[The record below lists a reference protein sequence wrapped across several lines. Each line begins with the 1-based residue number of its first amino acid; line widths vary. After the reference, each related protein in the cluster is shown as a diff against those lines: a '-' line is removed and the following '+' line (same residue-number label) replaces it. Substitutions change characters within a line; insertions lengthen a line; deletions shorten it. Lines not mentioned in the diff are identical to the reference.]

1 MKKMNEP
8 QLKDINGLFQT
19 SKILENKLIV
29 DDAKIDQI
37 NQINS
42 NNDNKEKASIISN
55 LNDKKIQNFAPSYIP
70 INTLSDLSYNFNL
83 NSNNALIT
91 SNEMKSNRNKKDTNK
106 INSEE
111 ILENGLN
118 LDEQNI
124 VNYDEK
130 ITNKNEIIKKD
141 QNDEKRNN
149 ININIKSST
158 SFIEENN
165 YINKNNQN
173 ELTMQNNEQQNLSFG
188 MQIPKELFDQ
198 IEYAIDENG
207 NPFNIKQN
215 NKDTSLKKPVALI
228 IQKEKKDQNYLIDL
242 QGKKIPKMEDGYFNY
257 KNNNIRVIIQ
267 DFDVQNPELRVYG
280 SRNRNTLSINEEE
293 KAEEK
298 EDNNIDEIKQK
309 YSLVLNKKLLNF
321 KRNSPIKIKNI
332 KYVKEPKSDNRIKYN
347 INRNKKQI
355 AYRRIVPVPNPST
368 TSQYL
373 VHKFSNN
380 YTINRTSNI
389 LNKSMSTISH
399 HNRSYTK
406 SYSKND
412 LINIKYDQL
421 NNTDRNKLSVT
432 PSREIKNVSYTSSR
446 INLFNYKRNRKK
458 GGSFNNLNKVMNI
471 NNIIHRNTQSLNSL
485 PSSNFEDDNTNI
497 DLNNNKKGIKTNYSS
512 LQIKNFKK
520 CQSSHDVSSTI
531 NNISDKIKYIKN
543 KINNTNKILTAPS
556 SSTIS
561 ISNSQK
567 NNISKDNNSLNTYNY
582 INKINNNSSLYKRQF
597 KCAILSKEVNDII
610 SDYSTENQKKEIKNN
625 PYLYENKFNTGIKN
639 SENKINSFLNG
650 HNMTNLMFKRNDNNY
665 STQQS
670 YLKTS
675 NLDNNMINVNS
686 NEENCRLCGRN
697 LLNRIKSQC
706 SNTIL
711 QNGIINFK
719 RKKMNVLLNID
730 NNNTQNMFKHSII
743 SQNYKNCINLLNNKN
758 RLNNRNKFNL
768 ISSRNSLLN
777 LEENKSQTNAYD
789 YYGNNNK
796 NNLINYKYSASNTNN
811 NSRNFDFS
819 YILMN

>member
-1 MKKMNEP
+1 
-8 QLKDINGLFQT
+8 
-19 SKILENKLIV
+19 
-29 DDAKIDQI
+29 
-37 NQINS
+37 
-42 NNDNKEKASIISN
+42 
-55 LNDKKIQNFAPSYIP
+55 
-70 INTLSDLSYNFNL
+70 
-83 NSNNALIT
+83 
-91 SNEMKSNRNKKDTNK
+91 MKSTRNKKDSNK

-130 ITNKNEIIKKD
+130 ITNKNEIIKKE

-149 ININIKSST
+149 TNINIKSST

-165 YINKNNQN
+165 YLNKNNQN

-215 NKDTSLKKPVALI
+215 NKNISLKKPVALI
-228 IQKEKKDQNYLIDL
+228 IQKENKDQNYLIDL

-267 DFDVQNPELRVYG
+267 DFDVQHPELRVYG
-280 SRNRNTLSINEEE
+280 TRNRNTLSINEEE

-298 EDNNIDEIKQK
+298 EENNIDEIKQK

-520 CQSSHDVSSTI
+520 SQSSHDVSSTI

-650 HNMTNLMFKRNDNNY
+650 HSMTNLMFKRNDNNY

-675 NLDNNMINVNS
+675 NLDSNMINVNS

-730 NNNTQNMFKHSII
+730 NSNTQNTFRHSII
-743 SQNYKNCINLLNNKN
+743 SQNYKNSINLLNNKN
-758 RLNNRNKFNL
+758 RLNNRSKFSL

-819 YILMN
+819 

>member
-8 QLKDINGLFQT
+8 QMQDINGLFQT
-19 SKILENKLIV
+19 SKVLENKLM
-29 DDAKIDQI
+29 DDAKNDQI

-173 ELTMQNNEQQNLSFG
+173 ELTIQNNEQQNLPFG
-188 MQIPKELFDQ
+188 IQIPKELFDQ

-228 IQKEKKDQNYLIDL
+228 IQKENKDQNYLIDL

-267 DFDVQNPELRVYG
+267 DFDVQHPELRVYG
-280 SRNRNTLSINEEE
+280 TRNRNTLSINEEE

-298 EDNNIDEIKQK
+298 EENNIDEIKQK

-520 CQSSHDVSSTI
+520 SQSSHDVSSTI

-543 KINNTNKILTAPS
+543 KINNTNKIFTAPS

-650 HNMTNLMFKRNDNNY
+650 HSMTNLMFKRNDNNY

-743 SQNYKNCINLLNNKN
+743 SQNYKNSINLLNNKN
-758 RLNNRNKFNL
+758 RLNNRSKFSL

-819 YILMN
+819 

>member
-8 QLKDINGLFQT
+8 QMQDINGLFQI
-19 SKILENKLIV
+19 SKVLENKLM
-29 DDAKIDQI
+29 DDAKNDQI

-83 NSNNALIT
+83 NSNNALII

-118 LDEQNI
+118 LDEQNL

-173 ELTMQNNEQQNLSFG
+173 ELTIQNNEQQNLPFG
-188 MQIPKELFDQ
+188 IQIPKELSDQ

-228 IQKEKKDQNYLIDL
+228 IQKENKDQNYLIDL

-267 DFDVQNPELRVYG
+267 DFDVQHPELRVYG
-280 SRNRNTLSINEEE
+280 TRNKNTSSINEEE
-293 KAEEK
+293 KFDEK

-412 LINIKYDQL
+412 LINIKYDHL

-446 INLFNYKRNRKK
+446 INLFNYKINRKK

-497 DLNNNKKGIKTNYSS
+497 DLNKNKKGIKTNYSS

-520 CQSSHDVSSTI
+520 SQSSHDVSSTI

-650 HNMTNLMFKRNDNNY
+650 HSMTNLMFKRNDNNY

-675 NLDNNMINVNS
+675 NLDNNVINVN
-686 NEENCRLCGRN
+686 NNDENCRLCGRN

-743 SQNYKNCINLLNNKN
+743 SQNYKNSINLLNNKN
-758 RLNNRNKFNL
+758 RLNNRSKFSL

-819 YILMN
+819 

>member
-8 QLKDINGLFQT
+8 QMQDINGLFQT
-19 SKILENKLIV
+19 SKVLENKLIV
-29 DDAKIDQI
+29 DDAKNDQI

-130 ITNKNEIIKKD
+130 ITNKNEIIKKE

-173 ELTMQNNEQQNLSFG
+173 ELTMQNNEQQNLPFG
-188 MQIPKELFDQ
+188 IQIPKELFDQ

-267 DFDVQNPELRVYG
+267 DFDVQHPELRVYG
-280 SRNRNTLSINEEE
+280 TRNRNTLSINEEE

-298 EDNNIDEIKQK
+298 EENNIDEIKQK

-520 CQSSHDVSSTI
+520 SQSSHDVSSTI

-650 HNMTNLMFKRNDNNY
+650 HSMTNLMFKRNDNNY

-743 SQNYKNCINLLNNKN
+743 SQNYKNSINLLNNKN
-758 RLNNRNKFNL
+758 RLNNRRKFSL

-819 YILMN
+819 

>member
-8 QLKDINGLFQT
+8 QMQDINGLFQT
-19 SKILENKLIV
+19 SKILENKIIV
-29 DDAKIDQI
+29 DDEKIDQI

-55 LNDKKIQNFAPSYIP
+55 LNDKKIQNFATSYIP

-83 NSNNALIT
+83 NSNNALIA
-91 SNEMKSNRNKKDTNK
+91 SNEIKSNRNKKDPNK

-130 ITNKNEIIKKD
+130 ITNKNEIIKKE

-149 ININIKSST
+149 TNINIKSST

-165 YINKNNQN
+165 YLNKNNQN

-267 DFDVQNPELRVYG
+267 DFDVQHPELRVYG
-280 SRNRNTLSINEEE
+280 TRNRNTLSINEEE

-298 EDNNIDEIKQK
+298 EENNIDEIKQK

-520 CQSSHDVSSTI
+520 SQSSHDVSSTI

-650 HNMTNLMFKRNDNNY
+650 HSMTNLMFKRNDNNY

-675 NLDNNMINVNS
+675 NLDNNVINVN
-686 NEENCRLCGRN
+686 NNDENCRLCGRN

-730 NNNTQNMFKHSII
+730 NNNTQNTFKHSII

-819 YILMN
+819 

>member
-8 QLKDINGLFQT
+8 QMQDINGLFQT
-19 SKILENKLIV
+19 SKVLENKLIV
-29 DDAKIDQI
+29 DDAKNDQI

-228 IQKEKKDQNYLIDL
+228 IQKENKDQNYLIDL

-267 DFDVQNPELRVYG
+267 DFDVQHPELRVYG
-280 SRNRNTLSINEEE
+280 TRNRNTLSINEEE

-298 EDNNIDEIKQK
+298 EENNIDEIKQK

-520 CQSSHDVSSTI
+520 SQSSHDVSSTI

-650 HNMTNLMFKRNDNNY
+650 HSMTNLMFKRNDNNY

-675 NLDNNMINVNS
+675 NLDNNVINVN
-686 NEENCRLCGRN
+686 NNDENCRLCGRN

-730 NNNTQNMFKHSII
+730 NSNTQNTFKHSII
-743 SQNYKNCINLLNNKN
+743 SQNYKNSINLLNNKN
-758 RLNNRNKFNL
+758 RLNNRSKFSL
-768 ISSRNSLLN
+768 ITSRNSLLN

-819 YILMN
+819 

>member
-8 QLKDINGLFQT
+8 QMQDINGLFQT
-19 SKILENKLIV
+19 SKVLENKLM

-37 NQINS
+37 NQIIS

-173 ELTMQNNEQQNLSFG
+173 ELTIQNNEQQNLPFG
-188 MQIPKELFDQ
+188 IQIPKELFDQ

-228 IQKEKKDQNYLIDL
+228 IQKENKDQNYLIDL

-267 DFDVQNPELRVYG
+267 DFDVQHPELRVYG
-280 SRNRNTLSINEEE
+280 TRNKNTLSINEEE
-293 KAEEK
+293 KFDEK
-298 EDNNIDEIKQK
+298 EENNIDEIKQK

-421 NNTDRNKLSVT
+421 NDTDRNKLSVT

-520 CQSSHDVSSTI
+520 SQSSHDVSSTI

-650 HNMTNLMFKRNDNNY
+650 HSMTNLMFKRNDNNY

-675 NLDNNMINVNS
+675 NLDNNVINVN
-686 NEENCRLCGRN
+686 NNDENCRLCGRN

-730 NNNTQNMFKHSII
+730 NSNTQNTFKHSII
-743 SQNYKNCINLLNNKN
+743 SQNYKNSINLLNNKN

-789 YYGNNNK
+789 YYENNNK
-796 NNLINYKYSASNTNN
+796 NNLINYKYSAPNTNN

-819 YILMN
+819 

>member
-8 QLKDINGLFQT
+8 QMQDINGLFQT
-19 SKILENKLIV
+19 SKVLENKLIV
-29 DDAKIDQI
+29 DDAKNDQI

-70 INTLSDLSYNFNL
+70 INTLSDLSYNCNL

-141 QNDEKRNN
+141 LNDEKRNN

-173 ELTMQNNEQQNLSFG
+173 ELTIQNNEQQNLPFG
-188 MQIPKELFDQ
+188 IQIPKELFDQ

-228 IQKEKKDQNYLIDL
+228 IQKENKDQNYLIDL

-267 DFDVQNPELRVYG
+267 DFDVQHPELRVYG

-298 EDNNIDEIKQK
+298 EENNIDEIKQK

-471 NNIIHRNTQSLNSL
+471 NNIIHRNRQSLNSL
-485 PSSNFEDDNTNI
+485 PSSNFEDDNTNF

-520 CQSSHDVSSTI
+520 SQSSHDVSSTI

-650 HNMTNLMFKRNDNNY
+650 HSMTNLMFKRNDNNY

-686 NEENCRLCGRN
+686 NEENCRLYGRN

-719 RKKMNVLLNID
+719 RKKMNVD

-743 SQNYKNCINLLNNKN
+743 SQNYKNSINLLNNKN

-819 YILMN
+819 

>member
-8 QLKDINGLFQT
+8 QMQDINGLFQT
-19 SKILENKLIV
+19 SKVLENKLIV
-29 DDAKIDQI
+29 DDAKNDQI

-173 ELTMQNNEQQNLSFG
+173 ELTMQNNEQQNLPFG
-188 MQIPKELFDQ
+188 IQIPKELFDQ

-228 IQKEKKDQNYLIDL
+228 IQKENNDQNYLIDL

-267 DFDVQNPELRVYG
+267 DFDVQHPELRVYG
-280 SRNRNTLSINEEE
+280 TRNRNTLSINEEE

-298 EDNNIDEIKQK
+298 EENNIDEIKQK

-520 CQSSHDVSSTI
+520 SQSSHDVSSTI

-650 HNMTNLMFKRNDNNY
+650 HSMTNLMFKRNDNNY

-675 NLDNNMINVNS
+675 NLDNNVINVN
-686 NEENCRLCGRN
+686 NNDENCRLCGRN

-730 NNNTQNMFKHSII
+730 NNNTQNIFKHSII
-743 SQNYKNCINLLNNKN
+743 SQNYKNSINLLNNKN

-819 YILMN
+819 

>member
-8 QLKDINGLFQT
+8 QMQDINGLFQT
-19 SKILENKLIV
+19 SKVLENKLIV
-29 DDAKIDQI
+29 DDAKNDQI

-173 ELTMQNNEQQNLSFG
+173 ELTIQNNEQQNLPFG
-188 MQIPKELFDQ
+188 IQIPKELFDQ

-228 IQKEKKDQNYLIDL
+228 IQKENKDQNYLIDL

-267 DFDVQNPELRVYG
+267 DFDVQHPELRVYG
-280 SRNRNTLSINEEE
+280 TRNKNTLSINEEE
-293 KAEEK
+293 KFDEK

-485 PSSNFEDDNTNI
+485 PSSNFEDGNTNI

-520 CQSSHDVSSTI
+520 SQSSHDVSSTI

-625 PYLYENKFNTGIKN
+625 LYLYENKFNTGIKN

-650 HNMTNLMFKRNDNNY
+650 HSMTNLMFKRNDNNY

-675 NLDNNMINVNS
+675 NLDNNVINVN
-686 NEENCRLCGRN
+686 NNDENCRLCGRN

-743 SQNYKNCINLLNNKN
+743 SQNYKNSINLLNNKN
-758 RLNNRNKFNL
+758 RLNNRRKFSL

-819 YILMN
+819 

>member
-8 QLKDINGLFQT
+8 QMQDINGLFQT
-19 SKILENKLIV
+19 SKVLENKLIV
-29 DDAKIDQI
+29 DDAKNDQI

-173 ELTMQNNEQQNLSFG
+173 ELTTQNNEQQNLPFG
-188 MQIPKELFDQ
+188 IQIPKELFDQ

-228 IQKEKKDQNYLIDL
+228 IQKENKDQNYLIDL

-267 DFDVQNPELRVYG
+267 DFDVQHPELRVYG
-280 SRNRNTLSINEEE
+280 TRNRNTLSINEEE

-298 EDNNIDEIKQK
+298 EENNIDEIKQK

-520 CQSSHDVSSTI
+520 SQSSHDVSSTI

-561 ISNSQK
+561 ISNTQK

-650 HNMTNLMFKRNDNNY
+650 HSMTNLMFKRNDNNY

-675 NLDNNMINVNS
+675 NLDNNVINVN
-686 NEENCRLCGRN
+686 NNDENCRLCGRN

-730 NNNTQNMFKHSII
+730 NSNTQNTFRHSII
-743 SQNYKNCINLLNNKN
+743 SQNYKNSINLLNNKN
-758 RLNNRNKFNL
+758 RLNNRSKFNL

-819 YILMN
+819 

>member
-8 QLKDINGLFQT
+8 QMQDINGLFQI
-19 SKILENKLIV
+19 SKVLENKLM
-29 DDAKIDQI
+29 DDAKNDQI

-42 NNDNKEKASIISN
+42 NNNNKEKASIISN

-130 ITNKNEIIKKD
+130 ITNRNEIIKKE

-149 ININIKSST
+149 ININIKRST

-173 ELTMQNNEQQNLSFG
+173 ELTMQNNEQQNLPFG
-188 MQIPKELFDQ
+188 IQIPKELFDQ

-267 DFDVQNPELRVYG
+267 DFDVQHPELRVYG
-280 SRNRNTLSINEEE
+280 TRNRNTLSINEEE

-298 EDNNIDEIKQK
+298 EENNIDEIKQK

-446 INLFNYKRNRKK
+446 IYLFNYKRNRKK

-561 ISNSQK
+561 INNSQK

-650 HNMTNLMFKRNDNNY
+650 HSMTNLMFKRNDNNY

-675 NLDNNMINVNS
+675 NLDNNVINVN
-686 NEENCRLCGRN
+686 NNDENCRLCGRN

-730 NNNTQNMFKHSII
+730 NNNTQNIFKHSII

-758 RLNNRNKFNL
+758 RLNNRSKFSL

-819 YILMN
+819 

>member
-8 QLKDINGLFQT
+8 QMQDINGLFQT
-19 SKILENKLIV
+19 SKVLENKLIV
-29 DDAKIDQI
+29 DDAKNDQI

-173 ELTMQNNEQQNLSFG
+173 ELTIQNNEQQNLPFG
-188 MQIPKELFDQ
+188 IQIPKELFDQ

-228 IQKEKKDQNYLIDL
+228 IQKENKDQNYLIDL

-267 DFDVQNPELRVYG
+267 DFDVQHPELRVYG
-280 SRNRNTLSINEEE
+280 TRNKNTLSINEEE
-293 KAEEK
+293 KFDEK

-650 HNMTNLMFKRNDNNY
+650 HSMTNLMFKRNDNNY

-675 NLDNNMINVNS
+675 NLDNNVINVN
-686 NEENCRLCGRN
+686 NNDENCRLCGRN

-730 NNNTQNMFKHSII
+730 NSNTQNTFRHSII
-743 SQNYKNCINLLNNKN
+743 SQNYKNSINLLNNKN

-819 YILMN
+819 

>member
-8 QLKDINGLFQT
+8 QMQDINGLFQT
-19 SKILENKLIV
+19 SKVLENKLIV

-173 ELTMQNNEQQNLSFG
+173 ELTMQNNEQQNLPFG
-188 MQIPKELFDQ
+188 IQIPKELFDQ

-228 IQKEKKDQNYLIDL
+228 IQKENKDQNYLIDL

-267 DFDVQNPELRVYG
+267 DFDVQHPELRVYG

-298 EDNNIDEIKQK
+298 EENNIDEIKQK

-520 CQSSHDVSSTI
+520 SQSSHDVSSTI

-567 NNISKDNNSLNTYNY
+567 NNISKGNNSLNTYNY

-625 PYLYENKFNTGIKN
+625 PYLYENKFKTGIKN

-650 HNMTNLMFKRNDNNY
+650 HSMTNLMFKRNDNNY

-675 NLDNNMINVNS
+675 NLDNNVINVN
-686 NEENCRLCGRN
+686 NNDENCRLCGRN

-730 NNNTQNMFKHSII
+730 NSNTQNTFKHSII
-743 SQNYKNCINLLNNKN
+743 SQNYKNSINLLNNKN
-758 RLNNRNKFNL
+758 RLNNRSKFSL

-811 NSRNFDFS
+811 NSRNNDFS
-819 YILMN
+819 

>member
-8 QLKDINGLFQT
+8 QMQDINGLFQT

-29 DDAKIDQI
+29 DDEKIDQI

-173 ELTMQNNEQQNLSFG
+173 ELTTQNNEQQNLPFG
-188 MQIPKELFDQ
+188 IQIPKELFDQ

-228 IQKEKKDQNYLIDL
+228 IQKENKDQNYLIDL

-267 DFDVQNPELRVYG
+267 DFDVQHPELRVYG
-280 SRNRNTLSINEEE
+280 TRNRNTLSINEEE

-298 EDNNIDEIKQK
+298 EENNIDEIKQK

-650 HNMTNLMFKRNDNNY
+650 HSMTNLMFKRNDNNY

-730 NNNTQNMFKHSII
+730 NNNTQNTFKHSII
-743 SQNYKNCINLLNNKN
+743 SQNYKNSINLLNNKN
-758 RLNNRNKFNL
+758 RLNNRSKFNL

-819 YILMN
+819 

>member
-8 QLKDINGLFQT
+8 QMQDINGLFQT
-19 SKILENKLIV
+19 SKILENKIIV

-173 ELTMQNNEQQNLSFG
+173 ELTIQNNEQQNLPFG
-188 MQIPKELFDQ
+188 IQIPKELFDQ

-267 DFDVQNPELRVYG
+267 DFDVQHPELRVYG
-280 SRNRNTLSINEEE
+280 TRNRNTLSINEEE

-298 EDNNIDEIKQK
+298 EENNIDEIKQK

-380 YTINRTSNI
+380 YTISRTSNI

-650 HNMTNLMFKRNDNNY
+650 HSMTNLMFKRNDNNY

-730 NNNTQNMFKHSII
+730 NSNTQNTFKHSII
-743 SQNYKNCINLLNNKN
+743 SQNYKNSINLLNNKN

-819 YILMN
+819 

>member
-8 QLKDINGLFQT
+8 QMQDINGLFQT
-19 SKILENKLIV
+19 SKVLENKLIV
-29 DDAKIDQI
+29 DDAKNDQI

-173 ELTMQNNEQQNLSFG
+173 ELTMQNNEQQNLPFG
-188 MQIPKELFDQ
+188 IQIPKELFDQ
-198 IEYAIDENG
+198 IEYAIDKNG

-228 IQKEKKDQNYLIDL
+228 IQKENNDQNYLIDL

-267 DFDVQNPELRVYG
+267 DFDVQHPELRVYG
-280 SRNRNTLSINEEE
+280 TRNRNTLSINEEE

-298 EDNNIDEIKQK
+298 EENNIDEIKQK

-355 AYRRIVPVPNPST
+355 AYRRIVPVPNLST

-650 HNMTNLMFKRNDNNY
+650 HSMTNLMFKRNDNNY

-675 NLDNNMINVNS
+675 NLDNNVINVNS

-730 NNNTQNMFKHSII
+730 NSNTQNTFKHSII
-743 SQNYKNCINLLNNKN
+743 SQNYKNSINLLNNKN
-758 RLNNRNKFNL
+758 RLNNRSKFSL

-811 NSRNFDFS
+811 NSRNFYFS
-819 YILMN
+819 

>member
-8 QLKDINGLFQT
+8 QMQDINGLFQT
-19 SKILENKLIV
+19 SKVLENKLIV
-29 DDAKIDQI
+29 DDAKNDQI

-173 ELTMQNNEQQNLSFG
+173 ELTMQNNEQQNLPFG
-188 MQIPKELFDQ
+188 IQIPKELFDQ

-298 EDNNIDEIKQK
+298 EENNIDEIKQK

-520 CQSSHDVSSTI
+520 SQSSNDVSTTI
-531 NNISDKIKYIKN
+531 NNISNKIKYIKN
-543 KINNTNKILTAPS
+543 KINNNTNKILTAPS

-650 HNMTNLMFKRNDNNY
+650 HSMTNLMFKRNDNNY

-743 SQNYKNCINLLNNKN
+743 SQNYKNSINLLNNKN
-758 RLNNRNKFNL
+758 RLNNRRKFSL

-819 YILMN
+819 

>member
-8 QLKDINGLFQT
+8 QMQDINGLFQT
-19 SKILENKLIV
+19 SKVLENKLM
-29 DDAKIDQI
+29 DDAKNDQI

-130 ITNKNEIIKKD
+130 ITNKNEIIKKE

-173 ELTMQNNEQQNLSFG
+173 ELTIQNNEQQNLPFG
-188 MQIPKELFDQ
+188 IQIPKELFDQ

-228 IQKEKKDQNYLIDL
+228 IQKENKDQNYLIDL

-267 DFDVQNPELRVYG
+267 DFDVQHPELRVYG
-280 SRNRNTLSINEEE
+280 TRNKNTLSINEEE
-293 KAEEK
+293 KFDEK
-298 EDNNIDEIKQK
+298 EENNIDEIKQK

-520 CQSSHDVSSTI
+520 SQSSHDVSSTI

-650 HNMTNLMFKRNDNNY
+650 HSMTNLMFKRNDNNY

-675 NLDNNMINVNS
+675 NLDNNVINVN
-686 NEENCRLCGRN
+686 NNDENCRLCGRN

-730 NNNTQNMFKHSII
+730 NSNTQNTFKHSII
-743 SQNYKNCINLLNNKN
+743 SQNYKNSINLLNNKN

-819 YILMN
+819 

>member
-8 QLKDINGLFQT
+8 QMQDINGLFQT
-19 SKILENKLIV
+19 SKVLENKLIV
-29 DDAKIDQI
+29 DDAKNDQI

-173 ELTMQNNEQQNLSFG
+173 ELTMQNNEQQNLPFG
-188 MQIPKELFDQ
+188 IQIPKELFVQ

-228 IQKEKKDQNYLIDL
+228 IQKENNDQNYLIDL

-267 DFDVQNPELRVYG
+267 DFDVQHPELRVYG
-280 SRNRNTLSINEEE
+280 TRNKNTLSINEEE
-293 KAEEK
+293 KFDEK

-497 DLNNNKKGIKTNYSS
+497 DLNNNKKGIKTNYNS

-520 CQSSHDVSSTI
+520 SQSSHDVSSTI

-650 HNMTNLMFKRNDNNY
+650 HSMTNLMFKRNDNNY

-675 NLDNNMINVNS
+675 NLDNNVINVN
-686 NEENCRLCGRN
+686 NNDENCRLYRRN

-730 NNNTQNMFKHSII
+730 NSNTQNTFRHSII
-743 SQNYKNCINLLNNKN
+743 SQNYKNSINLLNNKN
-758 RLNNRNKFNL
+758 RLNNRSKFNL

-819 YILMN
+819 

>member
-8 QLKDINGLFQT
+8 QMQDINGLFQT
-19 SKILENKLIV
+19 SKVLENKLIV
-29 DDAKIDQI
+29 DDAKNDQI

-70 INTLSDLSYNFNL
+70 INTLSDLSYNCNL

-173 ELTMQNNEQQNLSFG
+173 ELTMQNNEQQNLPFG
-188 MQIPKELFDQ
+188 IQIPKELFDQ

-228 IQKEKKDQNYLIDL
+228 IQKENNDQNYLIDL

-267 DFDVQNPELRVYG
+267 DFDVQHPELRVYG
-280 SRNRNTLSINEEE
+280 TRNRNTLSINEEE

-298 EDNNIDEIKQK
+298 EENNIDEIKQK

-446 INLFNYKRNRKK
+446 INSFNYKRNRKK

-471 NNIIHRNTQSLNSL
+471 NNIIHRNRQSLNSL
-485 PSSNFEDDNTNI
+485 PSSNFEDDNTNF

-520 CQSSHDVSSTI
+520 SQSSHDVSSTI

-567 NNISKDNNSLNTYNY
+567 NKISKDNNSLNTYNY

-650 HNMTNLMFKRNDNNY
+650 HSMTNLMFKRNDNNY

-675 NLDNNMINVNS
+675 NLDNNVINVN
-686 NEENCRLCGRN
+686 NNDENCRLYGRN

-719 RKKMNVLLNID
+719 RKKMNVD

-743 SQNYKNCINLLNNKN
+743 SQNYKNSINLLNNKN
-758 RLNNRNKFNL
+758 RLNNRRKFSL

-819 YILMN
+819 

>member
-8 QLKDINGLFQT
+8 QMQDINGLFQT
-19 SKILENKLIV
+19 SKILENKIIV

-91 SNEMKSNRNKKDTNK
+91 SNEMKSTRNKKDSNK

-173 ELTMQNNEQQNLSFG
+173 ELTIQNNEQQNLPFG
-188 MQIPKELFDQ
+188 IQIPKELFDQ

-267 DFDVQNPELRVYG
+267 DFDVQHPELRVYG
-280 SRNRNTLSINEEE
+280 TRNKNTLSINEEE
-293 KAEEK
+293 KFDEK

-355 AYRRIVPVPNPST
+355 TYRRILPVPNPST

-520 CQSSHDVSSTI
+520 SQSSHDVSSTI

-567 NNISKDNNSLNTYNY
+567 NKISKDNNSLNTYNY

-625 PYLYENKFNTGIKN
+625 PYSYENKFNTGIKN

-650 HNMTNLMFKRNDNNY
+650 HSMTNLMFKRNDNNY

-675 NLDNNMINVNS
+675 NLDNNVINVN
-686 NEENCRLCGRN
+686 NNDENCRLCGRN

-730 NNNTQNMFKHSII
+730 NSKTQNTFKHSII
-743 SQNYKNCINLLNNKN
+743 SQNYKNSINLLNNKN
-758 RLNNRNKFNL
+758 RLNNRRKFSL

-819 YILMN
+819 

>member
-8 QLKDINGLFQT
+8 QMQDINGLFQT
-19 SKILENKLIV
+19 SKILENKIIV

-173 ELTMQNNEQQNLSFG
+173 ELTIQNNEQQNLPFG
-188 MQIPKELFDQ
+188 IQIPKELFDQ

-228 IQKEKKDQNYLIDL
+228 IQKENKDQNYLIDL

-267 DFDVQNPELRVYG
+267 DFDVQHPELRVYG
-280 SRNRNTLSINEEE
+280 TRNRNTLSINEEE
-293 KAEEK
+293 KAQEK
-298 EDNNIDEIKQK
+298 EENNIDEIKQK
-309 YSLVLNKKLLNF
+309 YSLVLNKKILNF
-321 KRNSPIKIKNI
+321 KRNSPIKIKNF

-520 CQSSHDVSSTI
+520 SQSSHDVSSTI

-567 NNISKDNNSLNTYNY
+567 NKISKDNNSLNTYNY

-650 HNMTNLMFKRNDNNY
+650 HSMTNLMFKRNDNNY

-675 NLDNNMINVNS
+675 NLDNNVINVN
-686 NEENCRLCGRN
+686 NNDENCRLCGRN

-743 SQNYKNCINLLNNKN
+743 SQNYKNSINLLNNKN
-758 RLNNRNKFNL
+758 RLNNRRKFSL

-819 YILMN
+819 

>member
-8 QLKDINGLFQT
+8 QMQDINGLFQT
-19 SKILENKLIV
+19 SKILENKIIV
-29 DDAKIDQI
+29 DDEKIDQI

-55 LNDKKIQNFAPSYIP
+55 LNDKKIQNFATSYIP

-165 YINKNNQN
+165 YLNKNNQN

-267 DFDVQNPELRVYG
+267 DFDVQHPELRVYG
-280 SRNRNTLSINEEE
+280 TRNRNTLSINEEE

-298 EDNNIDEIKQK
+298 EENNIDEIKQK

-520 CQSSHDVSSTI
+520 SQSSHDVSSTI

-582 INKINNNSSLYKRQF
+582 INKINNNNSSLYKRQF

-650 HNMTNLMFKRNDNNY
+650 HSMTNLMFKRNDNNY

-675 NLDNNMINVNS
+675 NLDNNVINVN
-686 NEENCRLCGRN
+686 NNDENCRLCGRN

-730 NNNTQNMFKHSII
+730 NNNTQNTFKHSII

-758 RLNNRNKFNL
+758 RLNNRSKFSL

-819 YILMN
+819 

>member
-8 QLKDINGLFQT
+8 QMQDINGLFQT
-19 SKILENKLIV
+19 SKVLENKLIV
-29 DDAKIDQI
+29 DDAKNDQI

-173 ELTMQNNEQQNLSFG
+173 ELTMQNNEQQNLPFG
-188 MQIPKELFDQ
+188 IQIPKELFDQ

-228 IQKEKKDQNYLIDL
+228 IQKENKDQNYLIDL

-267 DFDVQNPELRVYG
+267 DFDVQHPELRVYG
-280 SRNRNTLSINEEE
+280 TRNRNTLSINEEE

-298 EDNNIDEIKQK
+298 EENNIDEIKQK

-520 CQSSHDVSSTI
+520 SQSSHDVSSTI

-625 PYLYENKFNTGIKN
+625 PYLYENKFKTGIKN

-650 HNMTNLMFKRNDNNY
+650 HSMTNLMFKRNDNNY

-675 NLDNNMINVNS
+675 NLDNNVINVN
-686 NEENCRLCGRN
+686 NNDENCRLCGRN

-730 NNNTQNMFKHSII
+730 NNNTQNTFKHSII
-743 SQNYKNCINLLNNKN
+743 SQNYKNSINLLNNKN

-819 YILMN
+819 

>member
-8 QLKDINGLFQT
+8 QMQDINGLFQT
-19 SKILENKLIV
+19 SKVLENKLIV

-173 ELTMQNNEQQNLSFG
+173 ELTMQNNEQQNLPFG
-188 MQIPKELFDQ
+188 IQIPKELFDQ

-228 IQKEKKDQNYLIDL
+228 IQKENKDQNYLIDL

-267 DFDVQNPELRVYG
+267 DFDVQHPELRVYG
-280 SRNRNTLSINEEE
+280 TRNRNTLSINEEE

-298 EDNNIDEIKQK
+298 EENNIDEIKQK

-520 CQSSHDVSSTI
+520 SQSSHDVSSTI

-543 KINNTNKILTAPS
+543 KINNTNKIMTAPS

-650 HNMTNLMFKRNDNNY
+650 HSMTNLMFKRNDNNY

-675 NLDNNMINVNS
+675 NLDNNVINVN
-686 NEENCRLCGRN
+686 NNDENCRLCGRN

-730 NNNTQNMFKHSII
+730 NSNTQNTFRHSII
-743 SQNYKNCINLLNNKN
+743 SQNYKNSINLLNNKN

-819 YILMN
+819 

>member
-173 ELTMQNNEQQNLSFG
+173 ELTIQNNEQQNLPFG
-188 MQIPKELFDQ
+188 IQIPKELFDQ

-228 IQKEKKDQNYLIDL
+228 IQKENKDQNYLIDL

-267 DFDVQNPELRVYG
+267 DFDVQHPELRVYG
-280 SRNRNTLSINEEE
+280 TRNRNTLSINEEE
-293 KAEEK
+293 KFDEK
-298 EDNNIDEIKQK
+298 EDNNINEIKQK
-309 YSLVLNKKLLNF
+309 YSLILNKKLLNF

-520 CQSSHDVSSTI
+520 SQSSHDVSSTI

-650 HNMTNLMFKRNDNNY
+650 HSMTNLMFKRNDNNY

-670 YLKTS
+670 YLKTN
-675 NLDNNMINVNS
+675 NLDNNVINVN
-686 NEENCRLCGRN
+686 NNDENCRLCGRN

-730 NNNTQNMFKHSII
+730 NSNTQNTFKHSII
-743 SQNYKNCINLLNNKN
+743 SQNYKNSINLLNNKN

-819 YILMN
+819 

>member
-8 QLKDINGLFQT
+8 QMQDINGLFQT
-19 SKILENKLIV
+19 SKVLENKLIV
-29 DDAKIDQI
+29 DDAKNDQI

-173 ELTMQNNEQQNLSFG
+173 ELTIQNNEQQNLPFG
-188 MQIPKELFDQ
+188 IQIPKELFDQ

-228 IQKEKKDQNYLIDL
+228 IQKENNDQNYLIDL

-267 DFDVQNPELRVYG
+267 DFDVQHPELRVYG
-280 SRNRNTLSINEEE
+280 TRNRNTLSINEEE

-298 EDNNIDEIKQK
+298 GENNIDEIKQK

-520 CQSSHDVSSTI
+520 SQSSHDVSSTI

-650 HNMTNLMFKRNDNNY
+650 HSMTNLMFKRNDNNY

-675 NLDNNMINVNS
+675 NLDNNVINVN
-686 NEENCRLCGRN
+686 NNDENCRLCGRN

-730 NNNTQNMFKHSII
+730 NSNTQNTFKHSII
-743 SQNYKNCINLLNNKN
+743 SQNYKNSINLLNNKN

-819 YILMN
+819 

>member
-8 QLKDINGLFQT
+8 QMQDINGLFQT
-19 SKILENKLIV
+19 SKVLENKLIV

-149 ININIKSST
+149 INTNIKSST

-173 ELTMQNNEQQNLSFG
+173 ELTMQNNEQQNLPFG
-188 MQIPKELFDQ
+188 IQIPKELFDQ
-198 IEYAIDENG
+198 IEYAIDKNG

-228 IQKEKKDQNYLIDL
+228 IQKENNDQNYLIDL

-267 DFDVQNPELRVYG
+267 DFDVQHPELRVYG
-280 SRNRNTLSINEEE
+280 TRNRNTLSINEEE

-298 EDNNIDEIKQK
+298 EENNIDEIKQK

-485 PSSNFEDDNTNI
+485 PSSNFEDNNTNI

-520 CQSSHDVSSTI
+520 SQSSHDVSSTI
-531 NNISDKIKYIKN
+531 DNISDKIKYIKN
-543 KINNTNKILTAPS
+543 KINNTNKIMTAPS

-561 ISNSQK
+561 ISNTQK

-650 HNMTNLMFKRNDNNY
+650 HSMTNLMFKRNDNNY

-670 YLKTS
+670 DLKTS
-675 NLDNNMINVNS
+675 NLDNNVINVN
-686 NEENCRLCGRN
+686 NNDENCRLCGRN

-730 NNNTQNMFKHSII
+730 NSNTQNTFKHSII
-743 SQNYKNCINLLNNKN
+743 SQNYKNSINLLNNKN
-758 RLNNRNKFNL
+758 RLNNRSKFNL

-819 YILMN
+819 

>member
-8 QLKDINGLFQT
+8 QLQDINGLFQT

-42 NNDNKEKASIISN
+42 NNNNKEKASIISN
-55 LNDKKIQNFAPSYIP
+55 LNDKKIQNFIPSYIP

-173 ELTMQNNEQQNLSFG
+173 ELTIQNNEQQNLPFG
-188 MQIPKELFDQ
+188 IQIPKELFDQ

-228 IQKEKKDQNYLIDL
+228 IQKENKDQNYLIDL

-267 DFDVQNPELRVYG
+267 DFDVQHPELRVYG
-280 SRNRNTLSINEEE
+280 TRNKNTLSINEEE
-293 KAEEK
+293 KFDEK

-520 CQSSHDVSSTI
+520 SQSSHDVSSTI

-650 HNMTNLMFKRNDNNY
+650 HSMTNLMFKRNDNNY

-675 NLDNNMINVNS
+675 NLDNNVINVN
-686 NEENCRLCGRN
+686 NNDENCRLCGRN

-730 NNNTQNMFKHSII
+730 NSNTQNTFKHSII
-743 SQNYKNCINLLNNKN
+743 SQNYKNSINLLNNKN
-758 RLNNRNKFNL
+758 RLNNRRKFSL

-819 YILMN
+819 

>member
-8 QLKDINGLFQT
+8 QMQDINGLFQT
-19 SKILENKLIV
+19 SKVLENKLM
-29 DDAKIDQI
+29 DDAKNDQI

-173 ELTMQNNEQQNLSFG
+173 ELTIQNNEQQNLPFG
-188 MQIPKELFDQ
+188 IQIPKELFDQ

-228 IQKEKKDQNYLIDL
+228 IQKENKDQNYLIDL

-267 DFDVQNPELRVYG
+267 DFDVQHPELRVYG
-280 SRNRNTLSINEEE
+280 TRNRNTLSINEEE

-298 EDNNIDEIKQK
+298 EENNIDEIKQK

-567 NNISKDNNSLNTYNY
+567 NNISKNNNSLNTYNY

-650 HNMTNLMFKRNDNNY
+650 HSMTNLMFKRNDNNY

-743 SQNYKNCINLLNNKN
+743 SQNYKNSINLLNNKN

-789 YYGNNNK
+789 YYENNNK

-819 YILMN
+819 

>member
-8 QLKDINGLFQT
+8 QMQDINGLFQT
-19 SKILENKLIV
+19 SKVLENKLIV
-29 DDAKIDQI
+29 DDAKNDQI

-173 ELTMQNNEQQNLSFG
+173 ELTTQNNEQQNLPFG
-188 MQIPKELFDQ
+188 IQIPKELFDQ

-267 DFDVQNPELRVYG
+267 DFDVQHPELRVYG
-280 SRNRNTLSINEEE
+280 TRNRNTLSINEEE

-298 EDNNIDEIKQK
+298 EENNIDEIKQK

-520 CQSSHDVSSTI
+520 SQSSHDVSSTI

-650 HNMTNLMFKRNDNNY
+650 HSMTNLMFKRNDNNY

-675 NLDNNMINVNS
+675 NLDNNVINVN
-686 NEENCRLCGRN
+686 NNDENCRLCGRN

-730 NNNTQNMFKHSII
+730 NNNTQNTFKHSII
-743 SQNYKNCINLLNNKN
+743 SQNYKNSINLLNNKN
-758 RLNNRNKFNL
+758 RLNNRSKFNL

-819 YILMN
+819 

>member
-8 QLKDINGLFQT
+8 QMQDINGLFQT
-19 SKILENKLIV
+19 SKVLENKLIV
-29 DDAKIDQI
+29 DDAKNDQI

-91 SNEMKSNRNKKDTNK
+91 SNAMKSNRNKKDTNK

-173 ELTMQNNEQQNLSFG
+173 ELTMQNNEQQNLPFG
-188 MQIPKELFDQ
+188 IQIPKELFDQ

-267 DFDVQNPELRVYG
+267 DFDVQHPELRVYG
-280 SRNRNTLSINEEE
+280 TRNRNTLSINEEE

-298 EDNNIDEIKQK
+298 EENNIDEIKQK

-567 NNISKDNNSLNTYNY
+567 NKISKDNNSLNTYNY

-650 HNMTNLMFKRNDNNY
+650 HSMTNLMFKRNDNNY

-743 SQNYKNCINLLNNKN
+743 SQNYKNSINLLNNKN
-758 RLNNRNKFNL
+758 RLNNRSKFSL

-819 YILMN
+819 

>member
-8 QLKDINGLFQT
+8 QMQDINGLFQT
-19 SKILENKLIV
+19 SKVLENKLIV
-29 DDAKIDQI
+29 DDAKNDQI

-55 LNDKKIQNFAPSYIP
+55 LNDKKIQNFIPSYIP

-149 ININIKSST
+149 TNINIKSST

-173 ELTMQNNEQQNLSFG
+173 ELTIQNNEQQNLPFG
-188 MQIPKELFDQ
+188 IQIPKELFDQ

-228 IQKEKKDQNYLIDL
+228 IQKENNDQNYLIDL

-257 KNNNIRVIIQ
+257 KNNNIRLIIQ
-267 DFDVQNPELRVYG
+267 DFDVQHPELRVYG
-280 SRNRNTLSINEEE
+280 TRNRNTLSINEEE

-298 EDNNIDEIKQK
+298 EENNIDEIKQK

-520 CQSSHDVSSTI
+520 SQSSHDVSSTI

-650 HNMTNLMFKRNDNNY
+650 HSMTNLMFKRNDNNY

-675 NLDNNMINVNS
+675 NLDNNVINVN
-686 NEENCRLCGRN
+686 NNDENCRLCGRN

-730 NNNTQNMFKHSII
+730 NSNTQNTFKHSII
-743 SQNYKNCINLLNNKN
+743 SQNYKNSINLLNNKN

-796 NNLINYKYSASNTNN
+796 NNLINYKYSAPNTNN

-819 YILMN
+819 

>member
-8 QLKDINGLFQT
+8 QMQDINGLFQT
-19 SKILENKLIV
+19 SKVLENKLIV
-29 DDAKIDQI
+29 DDAKNDQI

-173 ELTMQNNEQQNLSFG
+173 ELTMQNNEQQNLPFG
-188 MQIPKELFDQ
+188 IQIPKELFDQ

-228 IQKEKKDQNYLIDL
+228 IQKENKDQNYLIDL

-267 DFDVQNPELRVYG
+267 DFDVQHPELRVYG
-280 SRNRNTLSINEEE
+280 TRNRNTLSINEEE

-298 EDNNIDEIKQK
+298 EENNIDEIKQK

-520 CQSSHDVSSTI
+520 SQSSHDVSSTI

-567 NNISKDNNSLNTYNY
+567 NKISKDNNSLNTYNY

-650 HNMTNLMFKRNDNNY
+650 HSMTNLMFKRNDNNY

-675 NLDNNMINVNS
+675 NLDNNVINVN
-686 NEENCRLCGRN
+686 NNDENCRLCGRN

-730 NNNTQNMFKHSII
+730 NNNTQNTFKHSII
-743 SQNYKNCINLLNNKN
+743 SQNYKNSINLLNNKN

-819 YILMN
+819 